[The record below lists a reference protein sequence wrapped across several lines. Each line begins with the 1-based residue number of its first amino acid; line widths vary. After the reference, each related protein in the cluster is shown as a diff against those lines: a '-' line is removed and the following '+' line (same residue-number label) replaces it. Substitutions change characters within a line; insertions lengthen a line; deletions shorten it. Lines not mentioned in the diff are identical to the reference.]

1 MDGPYLVYAARL
13 HKDFIHPREE
23 QAACNALVKTKEREQ
38 RLQIREPWGNACHTI
53 LGVET
58 RDLGHTA
65 GNIRAMSPCPNR
77 AFQALFVPAQ
87 KVNPGPGCRCGTDEK
102 RRQRGRLRVLSN
114 NSAQVRLLKVHKPET
129 ETLIT
134 PHGRHLRWWANLP
147 EAVPD
152 SMHVRAK
159 PLANS
164 NPFSLDCFRKIQ
176 AAEDIGYEVAIAH
189 CAIPVRRFVCLICYR
204 RKALGRGAGK
214 TLGRPA
220 AIDSAVA
227 SSASCR

>member
-65 GNIRAMSPCPNR
+65 GNIRAMSLMS
-77 AFQALFVPAQ
+77 Q
-87 KVNPGPGCRCGTDEK
+87 PGTSGP
-102 RRQRGRLRVLSN
+102 LRS
-114 NSAQVRLLKVHKPET
+114 SSKAQVRLLKVHKPET
-129 ETLIT
+129 ETLKT